1 MPLFPF
7 YVANVYVYTT
17 IEYKEYG
24 ETTPPPS
31 LSGLAIQMSLA
42 FTRITQINGVKIKEF
57 GGVFRKLNSSQM
69 FCSCVSYR
77 P

>member
-1 MPLFPF
+1 M
-7 YVANVYVYTT
+7 YTT
-17 IEYKEYG
+17 IEYKEHG
-24 ETTPPPS
+24 GTTPPPS
-31 LSGLAIQMSLA
+31 LSRLAIQMSLA

-69 FCSCVSYR
+69 FCWCVSYR